1 MNNSTTNQKMNLS
14 PISLSEF
21 HYDLPQNRIAQEP
34 LKKRSESKLLFYKN
48 KNIEHLHFKNSVE
61 CLKNSGFSLFFND
74 TKVIPAR
81 LYFQKETGAMIEVFL
96 LDPVA
101 PTAVVSE
108 AMLLKNEITWHCMIG
123 NARKFKEN
131 TTLERKINI
140 DNEEVLL
147 RAELLDKSKKLV
159 RLTWDKDLSFVEIIE
174 YFGKIPL
181 PPYIK
186 REVKESDKSQY
197 QTVYSEQ
204 EGAVAAPTAGLHFTD
219 DVLQKLKNQGNSL
232 NYLTLHVGAGTFQPV
247 RDEDKDDIL
256 NHTMHSEQMLLSR
269 NNIEQILKAKKVLA
283 VGTTSMRTLESLYW
297 YGVKLI
303 KNLGDEFKIE
313 KLMPYQD
320 LGVLPS
326 VKASLEAILDKMTE
340 NKLEEII
347 GSTEIFIV
355 PTYKFKICQGL
366 ITNFHL
372 PNTTLMMLVAAFV
385 GEDWRKIYQ
394 AAIDNQYRFLSY
406 GDSSLLIPS

>member
-1 MNNSTTNQKMNLS
+1 MNNPIINQKMNLS

-34 LKKRSESKLLFYKN
+34 LKNRADSKLLFYKN
-48 KNIEHLHFKNSVE
+48 GIIEHLQFKNSVD
-61 CLKNSGFSLFFND
+61 CLKNSDFSLFFND

-96 LDPVA
+96 LNPVA
-101 PTAVVSE
+101 PTAVISE
-108 AMLLKNEITWHCMIG
+108 AMLLKKEITWHCMIG

-131 TTLERKINI
+131 TILERTITI
-140 DNEEVLL
+140 ENEEVLL
-147 RAELLDKSKKLV
+147 RAELLDKSKKHV
-159 RLTWDKDLSFVEIIE
+159 RLTWNKDLSFVEIIE

-186 REVKESDKSQY
+186 RQVNQCDKSQY

-219 DVLQKLKNQGNSL
+219 EVLQKLKKQGNSL
-232 NYLTLHVGAGTFQPV
+232 NYLTLHVGAGTFQPI

-269 NNIEQILKAKKVLA
+269 NNIEQVLKANKVLA
-283 VGTTSMRTLESLYW
+283 VGTTSMRTLESLDW

-303 KNLGDEFKIE
+303 KNLDDDFKIE

-326 VKASLEAILDKMTE
+326 VKESLEAILNKMTADKVE
-340 NKLEEII
+340 QIM

-372 PNTTLMMLVAAFV
+372 PDTTLMMLVAAFV
-385 GEDWRKIYQ
+385 GEDWQKIYQ
-394 AAIDNQYRFLSY
+394 SAIDNEYRFLSY
-406 GDSSLLIPS
+406 GDSSLLIPT

>member
-1 MNNSTTNQKMNLS
+1 MNLP
-14 PISLSEF
+14 PIRLSEF
-21 HYDLPQNRIAQEP
+21 HYELPQNRIAQEP
-34 LKKRSESKLLFYKN
+34 LKNRDESKLLFYK
-48 KNIEHLHFKNSVE
+48 KGKIAHLAFKDIVG
-61 CLKNSGFSLFFND
+61 CLKNTDYSLFFND

-96 LDPVA
+96 LDPLK
-101 PTAVVSE
+101 PTAVISE
-108 AMLLKNEITWHCMIG
+108 AMLVKKEIVWHCMIG
-123 NARKFKEN
+123 NARKFKED
-131 TTLERKINI
+131 TVLERRITIN
-140 DNEEVLL
+140 NEEVLL
-147 RAELLDKSKKLV
+147 KAKLLDKSKKHIKLS
-159 RLTWDKDLSFVEIIE
+159 WDKDLSFVEIIN

-186 REVKESDKSQY
+186 RQVKESDKSQY

-219 DVLQKLKNQGNSL
+219 KVLQRLTKQGNLL

-247 RDEDKDDIL
+247 RDEDKEDIL
-256 NHTMHSEQMLLSR
+256 KHKMHSEQMLLSQD
-269 NNIEQILKAKKVLA
+269 NIKQLLAAKKVLA

-297 YGVKLI
+297 YGVKII
-303 KNLGDEFKIE
+303 KKLGDDFEIE

-326 VKASLEAILDKMTE
+326 SKESLEAVLAKMKE
-340 NKLEEII
+340 NKLDTIM

-366 ITNFHL
+366 LTNFHL
-372 PNTTLMMLVAAFV
+372 PDTTLMMLVAAFI
-385 GEDWRKIYQ
+385 GEDWQKVYQ

-406 GDSSLLIPS
+406 GDSSLLLPT